1 MASVANRRPVMTLYS
16 VPSCAF
22 SHRTRIVLA
31 EKDIVVEIINVD
43 PVNKSEDLLAIN
55 PYDVV
60 PTLVDRELVLYDSR
74 IIMEYLDERFP
85 HPPLLPVD
93 PVSRARCRLALYRI
107 EHDWYSLLEDLEGN
121 NAEKAD
127 QARKY
132 LRESITSVAPIV
144 DRMPYFLHD
153 EFTIVDCSI
162 APVLWRLKHYDIEL
176 PAQAAPVL
184 KYAQRLFDRPSFQA
198 SLSEVERQMPHV

>member
-1 MASVANRRPVMTLYS
+1 MATITNRRPVMTLYS
-16 VPSCAF
+16 VPTDAH

-31 EKDIVVEIINVD
+31 EKDIVVDIIDID
-43 PVNKSEDLLAIN
+43 PGNKPEDLLAVN
-55 PYDVV
+55 PYDDT
-60 PTLVDRELVLYDSR
+60 PTLVDRELMLYDSR

-107 EHDWYSLLEDLEGN
+107 ETDWYKLVEKLENGLTAN
-121 NAEKAD
+121 PD
-127 QARKY
+127 QIRKE
-132 LRESITSVAPIV
+132 LRESITLVSPIL

-162 APVLWRLKHYDIEL
+162 APILWRL
-176 PAQAAPVL
+176 PVL
-184 KYAQRLFDRPSFQA
+184 GIDLPSQAKPLMKYADRIFQRPSFQA
-198 SLSEVERQMPHV
+198 SLSDAEKGMRV

>member
-1 MASVANRRPVMTLYS
+1 MATITNRRPVMTLYS
-16 VPSCAF
+16 EPDSAH

-31 EKDIVVEIINVD
+31 EKDIVVDIIDID
-43 PVNKSEDLLAIN
+43 PANKPEDLLAVN
-55 PYDVV
+55 PYDDS
-60 PTLVDRELVLYDSR
+60 PTLVDRELMLYDSR

-107 EHDWYSLLEDLEGN
+107 ENDWYRLLEKLESGLTAN
-121 NAEKAD
+121 PD
-127 QARKY
+127 QVRKE
-132 LRESITSVAPIV
+132 LRESLTLVSPIL

-162 APVLWRLKHYDIEL
+162 APIIWRLPYLGIDL
-176 PAQAAPVL
+176 PNQAKAL
-184 KYAQRLFDRPSFQA
+184 MRYAGRVFERPCFQS
-198 SLSEVERQMPHV
+198 SLSDAERQMRP